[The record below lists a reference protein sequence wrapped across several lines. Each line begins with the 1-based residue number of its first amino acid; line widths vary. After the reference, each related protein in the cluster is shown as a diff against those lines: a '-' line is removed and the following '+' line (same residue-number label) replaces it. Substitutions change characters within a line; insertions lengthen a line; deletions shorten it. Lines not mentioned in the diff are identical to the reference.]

1 MNEHT
6 NIETMNDKIFQ
17 ADKLDSLFKK
27 YSSKQ
32 NPCNIT
38 SFIKTTYGKK
48 PNVVANMKVKV
59 SRLINK
65 TADAT
70 TNYGLL
76 ELSNDLASYFNKHHR
91 TNGDEI
97 LGMTHFLGRQ
107 STIENCGELDPDGS
121 VRLYEPKNMW
131 SIKVDAKYCKLTAVY
146 IRSGAFAGFVRL
158 FKKSSNFIDPNS
170 EYRFSI
176 VKQKKT
182 NSIFWGFLKPLTAP
196 RRYSVIDYSI
206 VTGQKVGEIATNIEI
221 AASAPFVHHFKPTNT
236 DWLPPKGN

>member
-65 TADAT
+65 TADAS

-76 ELSNDLASYFNKHHR
+76 ELSND
-91 TNGDEI
+91 
-97 LGMTHFLGRQ
+97 
-107 STIENCGELDPDGS
+107 
-121 VRLYEPKNMW
+121 
-131 SIKVDAKYCKLTAVY
+131 
-146 IRSGAFAGFVRL
+146 
-158 FKKSSNFIDPNS
+158 
-170 EYRFSI
+170 
-176 VKQKKT
+176 
-182 NSIFWGFLKPLTAP
+182 
-196 RRYSVIDYSI
+196 
-206 VTGQKVGEIATNIEI
+206 
-221 AASAPFVHHFKPTNT
+221 
-236 DWLPPKGN
+236 